1 MKKIDKQRMLAQ
13 KDTKSND
20 RIFRIIFKRK
30 LASILSIKNVSYSNS
45 YEYDSKPG
53 EKGKIVNR
61 VKTHGAESEPEQ
73 PGEGNRYG
81 SKINPKDDEN
91 ASNKKGVI
99 GVFK

>member
-1 MKKIDKQRMLAQ
+1 MP
-13 KDTKSND
+13 
-20 RIFRIIFKRK
+20 
-30 LASILSIKNVSYSNS
+30 IKNVSYSNS

-81 SKINPKDDEN
+81 SKINPEDDEN

-99 GVFK
+99 GVFKEGIREDDGKTDAMQDAKDNKALVKV

>member
-1 MKKIDKQRMLAQ
+1 MP
-13 KDTKSND
+13 
-20 RIFRIIFKRK
+20 
-30 LASILSIKNVSYSNS
+30 IKNVSYSNS

-81 SKINPKDDEN
+81 SKINPEDDEN

-99 GVFK
+99 GIFNEGIREDDGKADAMQDAKDNKAFIKV